1 MYQLRYLAQ
10 ARDDLLQIKRYI
22 ARETG
27 SNAIALRY
35 TEKLRQQCREL
46 AELPGTMGRARSDLM
61 EGLRSIPH
69 GNYVILF
76 RYRGA
81 LVELSLLS
89 KDTGT
94 SKGYSTHSP
103 SMFRLG
109 LSHFTASFF

>member
-46 AELPGTMGRARSDLM
+46 A
-61 EGLRSIPH
+61 
-69 GNYVILF
+69 F

-81 LVELSLLS
+81 LVEIVSIIEGHRDIEGLF
-89 KDTGT
+89 
-94 SKGYSTHSP
+94 HS
-103 SMFRLG
+103 
-109 LSHFTASFF
+109 